1 MPTFQVVA
9 PCHKDLVLNSAF
21 ASDYGDLISNNRI
34 DAWIYGH
41 SHTNIDAEIGGTK
54 VLSNQMG
61 YVFQNEHL
69 MNGFDSGK
77 YENKEDFFRDWHS
90 FNPMETRWFHVAS
103 SIYMEGRAIRFTDR
117 KYTRFVVS
125 NYSSY
130 VSDNNEYYNDE
141 WCRETITRIFAY
153 LRRLVDAV
161 IADADGFNEY
171 VAGNLPYQ
179 QRTGKIARKDFNR
192 IEPRFRIESKD
203 RETSIK
209 ALEDSVN
216 GRSVPPLETMTIRQ
230 YCKYFRIAHEVY
242 ESFYRNLPVSKYN
255 QTEQTYGP
263 NELHD
268 VTYYNRMKFAK
279 IDEQYDID
287 SPDDFIWF
295 AKDHYGELGLS
306 RLNIFASDTERSGW
320 VIVVSNSYSAN
331 AGLAIEVATALYKS
345 GVPLIIHDADK
356 LLKILEEEDYVRL
369 VPYSY
374 HNYMGYQEEGSVY
387 ELPGIR
393 M

>member
-130 VSDNNEYYNDE
+130 VSDNNN
-141 WCRETITRIFAY
+141 TITMN
-153 LRRLVDAV
+153 
-161 IADADGFNEY
+161 G
-171 VAGNLPYQ
+171 AGKL
-179 QRTGKIARKDFNR
+179 
-192 IEPRFRIESKD
+192 
-203 RETSIK
+203 
-209 ALEDSVN
+209 
-216 GRSVPPLETMTIRQ
+216 
-230 YCKYFRIAHEVY
+230 
-242 ESFYRNLPVSKYN
+242 LPVFL
-255 QTEQTYGP
+255 P
-263 NELHD
+263 ICADWWMPL
-268 VTYYNRMKFAK
+268 
-279 IDEQYDID
+279 
-287 SPDDFIWF
+287 
-295 AKDHYGELGLS
+295 LS
-306 RLNIFASDTERSGW
+306 MLMASM
-320 VIVVSNSYSAN
+320 N
-331 AGLAIEVATALYKS
+331 
-345 GVPLIIHDADK
+345 
-356 LLKILEEEDYVRL
+356 
-369 VPYSY
+369 
-374 HNYMGYQEEGSVY
+374 M
-387 ELPGIR
+387 
-393 M
+393 

>member
-1 MPTFQVVA
+1 MPTFQVFA
-9 PCHKDLVLNSAF
+9 PCHKDSVLNSAF
-21 ASDYGDLISNNRI
+21 ASNYGDLISNNRI

-141 WCRETITRIFAY
+141 WRRETITRIFAY

-171 VAGNLPYQ
+171 VAGYLPYQ

-216 GRSVPPLETMTIRQ
+216 GRSVPPLETM
-230 YCKYFRIAHEVY
+230 KV
-242 ESFYRNLPVSKYN
+242 
-255 QTEQTYGP
+255 
-263 NELHD
+263 D
-268 VTYYNRMKFAK
+268 
-279 IDEQYDID
+279 
-287 SPDDFIWF
+287 
-295 AKDHYGELGLS
+295 
-306 RLNIFASDTERSGW
+306 
-320 VIVVSNSYSAN
+320 
-331 AGLAIEVATALYKS
+331 
-345 GVPLIIHDADK
+345 
-356 LLKILEEEDYVRL
+356 
-369 VPYSY
+369 
-374 HNYMGYQEEGSVY
+374 
-387 ELPGIR
+387 
-393 M
+393 

>member
-1 MPTFQVVA
+1 MPTFQVFA
-9 PCHKDLVLNSAF
+9 PCHKDSVLNSAF
-21 ASDYGDLISNNRI
+21 ASNYGDLISNNRI

-103 SIYMEGRAIRFTDR
+103 IYMERRAIRFTDR

-141 WCRETITRIFAY
+141 WCRETITRIFA
-153 LRRLVDAV
+153 
-161 IADADGFNEY
+161 
-171 VAGNLPYQ
+171 NLPYQ

-216 GRSVPPLETMTIRQ
+216 GRSVPPLETM
-230 YCKYFRIAHEVY
+230 KV
-242 ESFYRNLPVSKYN
+242 
-255 QTEQTYGP
+255 
-263 NELHD
+263 D
-268 VTYYNRMKFAK
+268 
-279 IDEQYDID
+279 
-287 SPDDFIWF
+287 
-295 AKDHYGELGLS
+295 
-306 RLNIFASDTERSGW
+306 
-320 VIVVSNSYSAN
+320 
-331 AGLAIEVATALYKS
+331 
-345 GVPLIIHDADK
+345 
-356 LLKILEEEDYVRL
+356 
-369 VPYSY
+369 
-374 HNYMGYQEEGSVY
+374 
-387 ELPGIR
+387 
-393 M
+393 